1 MTRQEAARGGLAVRF
16 SDECVMDA
24 PETTVTRLRTQLDCL
39 PILFSGVPEGTLDN
53 RPIAGK
59 WSAREHL
66 AHLARYQEM
75 FFSRMQRIRSEDC
88 PPLPRYRAEDDAEW
102 PQWML
107 LPTAGILSSLRTLRA
122 QLVSEVD
129 HLSAAEFSRIGI
141 HPKFGEMTLG
151 QWLEFFLLHEA
162 HHLLAVMQL
171 IRTH

>member
-1 MTRQEAARGGLAVRF
+1 
-16 SDECVMDA
+16 MDA

-39 PILFSGVPEGTLDN
+39 PILLSGVPEAALDN

-75 FFSRMQRIRSEDC
+75 FLCRMQRIRSEDC
-88 PPLPRYRAEDDAEW
+88 PHLPRYRAEDDAEW
-102 PQWML
+102 PQRML
-107 LPTAGILSSLRTLRA
+107 LPTAGILASLHSLRA
-122 QLVSEVD
+122 QLVNQAD
-129 HLSAAEFSRIGI
+129 HLPAAEFSRIGI
-141 HPKFGEMTLG
+141 HSKFGAMTLR

-171 IRTH
+171 IRLR

>member
-1 MTRQEAARGGLAVRF
+1 
-16 SDECVMDA
+16 MDA

-39 PILFSGVPEGTLDN
+39 PILLSGVPETALDN

-59 WSAREHL
+59 WSARENL

-75 FFSRMQRIRSEDC
+75 FLSRMQRIRSEDC
-88 PPLPRYRAEDDAEW
+88 PLLPRYRAEGDVEW

-107 LPTAGILSSLRTLRA
+107 LPTAATLASLHSLRA
-122 QLVSEVD
+122 QLVNQVD
-129 HLSAAEFSRIGI
+129 CLSAAEFSRIGI
-141 HPKFGEMTLG
+141 HSKFGEMTLG

-171 IRTH
+171 VRLR

>member
-1 MTRQEAARGGLAVRF
+1 MTQRKRHTAGLALRF
-16 SDECVMDA
+16 GDECVMDA
-24 PETTVTRLRTQLDCL
+24 PETTMTRMRTQLECL
-39 PILFSGVPEGTLDN
+39 PILLSGVPEGRLDN

-66 AHLARYQEM
+66 AHLARYQQM

-102 PQWML
+102 PHWML
-107 LPTAGILSSLRTLRA
+107 LPTAGILSSLRSLRA
-122 QLVSEVD
+122 QLVSEVG
-129 HLSAAEFSRIGI
+129 HLSATEFSRIGI
-141 HPKFGEMTLG
+141 HSKFGEMTLG

-171 IRTH
+171 IRMR

>member
-1 MTRQEAARGGLAVRF
+1 
-16 SDECVMDA
+16 MDA
-24 PETTVTRLRTQLDCL
+24 PETTVTRLQMQLDCL
-39 PILFSGVPEGTLDN
+39 PILLSGVPESALDN

-59 WSAREHL
+59 WSARENL

-75 FFSRMQRIRSEDC
+75 FFSRMQRIRNEDC
-88 PPLPRYRAEDDAEW
+88 PLLPRYRAEGDAEW

-107 LPTAGILSSLRTLRA
+107 TPMPGILASLHSLRA
-122 QLVSEVD
+122 QLVKDVD
-129 HLSAAEFSRIGI
+129 SLSASEFSRIGV

-171 IRTH
+171 VRQH